1 MKVYFYIGLSVLSI
15 LSGCSNISENQRPR
29 LTISSC
35 TDLDHPKNEFLK
47 GKFVKCQSRNNV
59 NFQTIYQSELRKNKN
74 LEVEFTRLVCVDNS
88 GKVESV
94 KKTSEE
100 IDSKLTL
107 MMSAYLKYIIYPQ
120 SRDGGCFSQKFEFML
135 NEYEDMPLAHNG
147 NLRNH
152 PFEQEL
158 ANNAMYGMPHNGG
171 RYKAQSLRSS
181 F

>member
-15 LSGCSNISENQRPR
+15 LSGCSNISEKPKPR
-29 LTISSC
+29 IAISSC
-35 TDLDHPKNEFLK
+35 TDLNHPKNEFLK
-47 GKFVKCQSRNNV
+47 DKFVECQSRNNV

-74 LEVEFTRLVCVDNS
+74 LEVEFTRSVCVDNL

-120 SRDGGCFSQKFEFML
+120 SRDGGCFLQKFEFKL
-135 NEYEDMPLAHNG
+135 NEYENIPLAHSE

-152 PFEQEL
+152 HFEHKL

-171 RYKAQSLRSS
+171 RYASGVCI
-181 F
+181 